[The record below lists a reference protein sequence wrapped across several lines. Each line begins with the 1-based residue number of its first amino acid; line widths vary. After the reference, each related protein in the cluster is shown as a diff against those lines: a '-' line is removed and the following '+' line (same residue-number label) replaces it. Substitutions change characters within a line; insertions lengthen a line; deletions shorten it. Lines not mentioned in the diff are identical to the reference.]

1 MNFIVTN
8 NPEFFYGL
16 KAKSKQQTIGDLFTP
31 AVEATESAWVDF
43 TCIRFGDF
51 KRALARWTDWAA
63 DSETTGLDWTTDDIF
78 CAQFGNGQHNFIVDM
93 MKGPKRI
100 TPEELF
106 AELNNPDLRFTFHNG
121 GFDLNFW
128 TKHGFVPKLGQFD
141 DTMIASQILSNGIE
155 FTKSGRVRHS
165 FAAVMKRRLKLE
177 YDKTEQSQIHRTQLR
192 SMEAIAYCFND
203 VDKLLDLREDLVRNL
218 RRRGAEETYRLQ
230 MDALAVVEYA
240 ERFGMPISKSHW
252 VAKCDLDKKALEEVR
267 TEVENYIWDN
277 LPQFRMQN
285 TLQEKMVSVKTT
297 SPLQMIK
304 VFKALGIPTETVDK
318 KTGKVRD
325 SIDKKTV
332 KLHSHDFCKLWVKYS
347 DALGRVTKFGD
358 NITKQ
363 IKRGDQ
369 GYDVVYHLFKLMVD
383 TGRVAAGGKSVKQ
396 KGAVAKINALNL
408 QSDKS
413 TRDCFRAPEGYT
425 MIVCD
430 YSGQETVILADK
442 SLDDTMV
449 RSVED
454 GLDLHCAF
462 ARLVYPDVLGSLSDD
477 EIIEKFKNLR
487 SSVKAPRF
495 AFSYGAGAR
504 TVQRA
509 TGLTLAFCKE
519 LEHTFKK
526 VLHPKVFEWGQSVLN
541 EALEDGYIE
550 SVDGWRLYLQD
561 FDVYREHKDWW
572 RSVDKSIKQLYYE
585 GRNEYYEQKRRIER
599 VEELRELKKV
609 SPDKWT
615 EELLGEMVELSKPY
629 IVCNQSAYD
638 VFQELSPRHGMMRKM
653 ESDWLRLALN
663 NPIQTTGS
671 HMIKRAMVEVYREIL
686 NNGHYGK
693 VLIWNFPYDEMCLMA
708 PTELAEHYRVVL
720 ENAMRSNGDRYLKNL
735 KIKADASIGASWY
748 EAK

>member
-8 NPEFFYGL
+8 NPSFFANL
-16 KAKSKQQTIGDLFTP
+16 KTEPKQQSIGDLFTQP
-31 AVEATESAWVDF
+31 KVETETAWVDF
-43 TCIRFGDF
+43 KCIGFEDL
-51 KRALARWTDWAA
+51 KRALAKWTDWAA
-63 DSETTGLDWTTDDIF
+63 DSETTGLDWTVDDIF
-78 CAQFGNGQHNFIVDM
+78 CVQLGNGQHNFIVDM
-93 MKGPKRI
+93 MKGKNQI
-100 TPEELF
+100 QPEMLF
-106 AELNNPDLRFTFHNG
+106 AELNKPELRFTFHNG

-141 DTMIASQILSNGIE
+141 DTMIASQILANGIE

-165 FAAVMKRRLKLE
+165 FAAVMKRRLDLD
-177 YDKTEQSQIHRTQLR
+177 YDKTEQSQIHKTQLR
-192 SMEAIAYCFND
+192 SMSAIAYCFND
-203 VDKLLDLREDLVRNL
+203 VDRLLELRDDLTRNL

-240 ERFGMPISKSHW
+240 ERFGMPICKNTW
-252 VAKCDLDKKALEEVR
+252 VAKCEEDKKALAEVR
-267 TEVENYIWDN
+267 KEVDEYIWEH
-277 LPQFRMQN
+277 LPQFRQPN
-285 TLQEKMVSVKTT
+285 TIGEKMVSVKTT

-304 VFKALGIPTETVDK
+304 VFKAFGIPTETIDK
-318 KTGKVRD
+318 NTGKVRD

-332 KLHSHDFCKLWVKYS
+332 KLYSHPFCKLWVKYS

-363 IKRGDQ
+363 IKRGDK

-408 QSDKS
+408 QNDKL
-413 TRDCFRAPEGYT
+413 TRDCFRAPEGHT

-442 SLDDTMV
+442 SLDETMV
-449 RSVED
+449 KAVED

-462 ARLVYPDVLGSLSDD
+462 ARLVYPDQLGHLTDD
-477 EIIEKFKNLR
+477 EIIRDFKSLR
-487 SSVKAPRF
+487 NSVKSPRF

-509 TGLTLAFCKE
+509 TGLSLTFCKA

-526 VLHPKVFEWGQSVLN
+526 VLHPKVFEWGHAVLG
-541 EALEDGYIE
+541 EALENGFIE

-561 FDVYREHKDWW
+561 FENYREHKDWW
-572 RSVDKSIKQLYYE
+572 VGVDKSVKELYYE
-585 GRNEYYEQKRRIER
+585 GRNEYYEQKRRVER
-599 VEELRELKKV
+599 VEELRELKKE
-609 SPDKWT
+609 SPDKWDDI
-615 EELLGEMVELSKPY
+615 LQKEMLELSKPY
-629 IVCNQSAYD
+629 VIGNQTAYD
-638 VFQELSPRHGMMRKM
+638 IFQELSPRHGIIRKM

-671 HMIKRAMVEVYREIL
+671 HMIKRAMVEVYGEIL
-686 NNGHYGK
+686 RCGHYGQ

-708 PTELAEHYRVVL
+708 PTELAEHYRQVL
-720 ENAMRSNGDRYLKNL
+720 ENAMRTNGDMYLKNL
-735 KIKADASIGASWY
+735 KIKADAATGMSWY